1 MRVKDLI
8 KQWEEAAPQAL
19 TAREYQIKLPVR
31 DAARVAALAEIYPQR
46 SIMQILTDLLSSA
59 LDEIEE
65 GLPYVQGARIIAE
78 DDQGD
83 PIFEDIGPTPRFR
96 TLTEE
101 FIQKLDAESRK

>member
-8 KQWEEAAPQAL
+8 KQWEETAPQAL
-19 TAREYQIKLPVR
+19 TAREYRIKLPVR
-31 DAARVAALAEIYPQR
+31 DAARVAALAEMYPQR
-46 SIMQILTDLLSSA
+46 SVMQILTDLLSSA

-83 PIFEDIGPTPRFR
+83 PIFEDVGPTSRFR
-96 TLTEE
+96 TLSEE
-101 FIQKLDAESRK
+101 FMQKLNAERQK